1 MKFLCVDCNVQMN
14 YEDRQV
20 PGDGTFAAAYVCPA
34 CNRRIAM
41 LANPMETQ
49 LVEALGVQVGGKTLE
64 AQPMDLV
71 RRTMEGKDD
80 AFEDAPDRPPP
91 GGGRSAPPRWTEEAE
106 ARLSRVPAFVR
117 GMVKRIYAEYAAE
130 RGLPEITPEIM
141 DRARTELGLEG
152 M

>member
-1 MKFLCVDCNVQMN
+1 MKFLCVDCDVQMD

-20 PGDGTFAAAYVCPA
+20 PGDGTFTAAYVCPQ

-49 LVEALGVQVGGKTLE
+49 LVEALGVQVGGRTLE

-71 RRTMEGKDD
+71 RRTMEGRDD
-80 AFEDAPDRPPP
+80 AFEDAPERP
-91 GGGRSAPPRWTEEAE
+91 GRSKLPRWTEEAE
-106 ARLSRVPAFVR
+106 ARLKRVPAFVR
-117 GMVKRIYAEYAAE
+117 GMVKRIYSEYAVE
-130 RGLPEITPEIM
+130 RHLPEITPEIM